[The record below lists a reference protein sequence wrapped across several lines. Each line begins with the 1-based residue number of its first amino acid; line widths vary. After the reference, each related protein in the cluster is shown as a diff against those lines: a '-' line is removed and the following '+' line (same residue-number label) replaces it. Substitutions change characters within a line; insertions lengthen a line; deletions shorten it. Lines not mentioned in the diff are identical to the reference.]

1 MPRPLDG
8 FRAAADDGP
17 HRLISELLGQA
28 FPRFEEH
35 DQVPVDELPAGQ
47 QIVSGDEAAQ
57 LRLVRALCARIR
69 FIAAKP
75 GYEGN
80 LAWAAYDA
88 SPDFHHMGLLRGLLQ
103 RLLRRRLPFAEE
115 DLAELV
121 TLAREDP
128 RLPMLTVLGQ
138 VQRHVEQRG
147 LSPRLRS
154 LLRETRARYSDW
166 HGHRKIAVR
175 LEELLGKPPPAP
187 AAKIQSGEP
196 WSDAARQKL
205 DDAPAWQA
213 LVAHALDLGGRSR
226 PPRVW
231 LDEAGARLEAIGP
244 GAFADELTRWLELL
258 AQTPPDRLRQSYRL
272 LEGPNGHVLKGLL
285 WCCAAPPAVGTGL
298 IEALGRAAAAC
309 FVKVPGLGPRS
320 ARVGNAAA
328 QVLGVI
334 AAAGGDDGA
343 AARALREL
351 QWSVDYPS
359 AQAVIQR
366 VLQGLPEASKPR
378 PRHEE
383 HGADEGLG
391 AELERAALS
400 LERGDAGAAMT
411 ALLAAWRKS
420 RAPQIAGLID
430 RLSPQ
435 GKPIPRDDWE
445 RVAEQGSPLD
455 LPRLLPA
462 LGSGSPAETLA
473 QLEGLRR
480 RFGEDPRL
488 AMALARLVTR
498 PPEPLLRRAGNR
510 TWQLAFNLLVEN
522 ADPRTLAILVEAGDE
537 PADRLPWPASR
548 EWLQQRLEAAR
559 EALSRRY
566 ASGPPAL
573 PTSAAPLCERV
584 AALVDQGA
592 SESSAEQ
599 LLAAIA
605 REPGSDEL
613 RLVYADLLAQ
623 SGDPRGELIVLQLQP
638 RPGATQR
645 RRIRELLGAHAHA
658 WLGDLQPALRK
669 GGLRYERGFPAAGRL
684 DLRTPEQAEQLAGH
698 PGWSTFEALELRGY
712 CPPGF
717 LRPGAFPA
725 LRELTGL
732 PLDVALPIVD
742 SAEPWPLGR
751 LEIDEPLTFT
761 EGVGHH
767 PGQVEALSRCRGLPE
782 LRHLGLA
789 VWARHTADPDPDA
802 ARWLLEAPVLSR
814 LESMTLV
821 AGVDLQGRWLAAGMD
836 TGLLRWEVGC
846 GGGVRWTLTL
856 EQSAGRWRLTTR
868 FRPPSFA
875 LDAPLAELAT
885 ILGRLPDRSLT
896 ALDVSLP
903 RGVEPD
909 AGGQRR
915 LERQA
920 RRLGVTELALPG
932 SGG

>member
-8 FRAAADDGP
+8 FRAAADDEP
-17 HRLISELLGQA
+17 QRTISELLGQA

-47 QIVSGDEAAQ
+47 RIMSGDAAAQ
-57 LRLVRALCARIR
+57 LRQIRALCARIR

-88 SPDFHHMGLLRGLLQ
+88 APDFHHMGLLRGLLQ

-121 TLAREDP
+121 ALAREDP
-128 RLPMLTVLGQ
+128 RLPMLTVLSQ
-138 VQRHVEQRG
+138 VQRHVEQQG
-147 LSPRLRS
+147 LSPRLQS

-187 AAKIQSGEP
+187 AVEIEGGEP

-213 LVAHALDLGGRSR
+213 LVAHALQLGGRSR

-231 LDEAGARLEAIGP
+231 LDEAHARLEAIGS

-258 AQTPPDRLRQSYRL
+258 AQTPADRLRQSYRL

-285 WCCAAPPAVGTGL
+285 WCAASPGVGTGL

-320 ARVGNAAA
+320 ARVGNACA
-328 QVLGVI
+328 QVLGAI

-366 VLQGLPEASKPR
+366 ALQGLPEASEPGSR
-378 PRHEE
+378 REDRD
-383 HGADEGLG
+383 AIEGLG
-391 AELERAALS
+391 AQLERAVLS
-400 LERGDAGAAMT
+400 LERGDAGAALT

-420 RAPQIAGLID
+420 RAPRIAGLVD

-435 GKPIPRDDWE
+435 GKPVPRDGWE
-445 RVAEQGSPLD
+445 RIAEQGSPLD

-462 LGSGSPAETLA
+462 LGSGSPSETLA
-473 QLEGLRR
+473 QLEALRR

-510 TWQLAFNLLVEN
+510 TWQLAFNLLVESS
-522 ADPRTLAILVEAGDE
+522 DPRTLAILVEAGDE
-537 PADRLPWPASR
+537 PAARLRWPTSR
-548 EWLQQRLEAAR
+548 EWLQQRLTAAR

-566 ASGPPAL
+566 AEGSPTLPA
-573 PTSAAPLCERV
+573 SAAHLCDRV
-584 AALVDQGA
+584 AALMDRGA

-638 RPGATQR
+638 RPGAAQR
-645 RRIRELLGAHAHA
+645 RRVRELLETHAHA
-658 WLGDLQPALRK
+658 WLGDLQPVLRK
-669 GGLRYERGFPAAGRL
+669 GGLRYARGFPVAGRL
-684 DLRTPEQAEQLAGH
+684 DLRTPAQAERLAGH
-698 PGWSTFEALELRGY
+698 PGWCTFEALELRGY

-717 LRPGAFPA
+717 FRPAVFPA
-725 LRELTGL
+725 LRELTGPSL
-732 PLDVALPIVD
+732 EVALPIAD
-742 SAEPWPLGR
+742 SAEPWPLER
-751 LEIDEPLTFT
+751 LEIGEPLGFT
-761 EGVGHH
+761 EGVGHD
-767 PGQVEALSRCRGLPE
+767 PGQVEVLSRCRGLPG

-789 VWARHTADPDPDA
+789 VWARHAEDPDPDA
-802 ARWLLEAPVLSR
+802 ATWLLAAPVLSR
-814 LESMTLV
+814 LESMTV
-821 AGVDLQGRWLAAGMD
+821 VTASELQGRWLGAGLD
-836 TGLLRWEVGC
+836 TDLLRWEVRSSGE
-846 GGGVRWTLTL
+846 RWTLTL
-856 EQSAGRWRLTTR
+856 ERSAAGWRLDAR
-868 FRPPSFA
+868 FRLPGYA
-875 LDAPLAELAT
+875 VTAPLAELAQ
-885 ILGRLPDRSLT
+885 ILSHLPDRSLG
-896 ALDVSLP
+896 ALEITLP
-903 RGVEPD
+903 RSLGAD
-909 AGGQRR
+909 AGGRRR
-915 LERQA
+915 LEQMA
-920 RRLGVTELALPG
+920 RRLGVTELTIPG
-932 SGG
+932 SAS